1 MPRPPTDPERPPGS
15 PDPGQPERR
24 QAPGSSSQIGGRR
37 SGDPAAPTRGGE
49 PKEAPELPAEGHLPA
64 GDLQPGSPGEA
75 DGAAAEALPQP
86 HELGDEVGEFVQR
99 AKQGDSDALN
109 ELFRRYYG
117 LLIEVARRR
126 LGPRLKLKED
136 ADDLAQTTFREA
148 TRDFRHY
155 RYQGDD
161 SLLRWLIQILNNK
174 IRDRAE
180 FYSAGKRDMSRERTI
195 EAPTDNDDGPR
206 AIEPESTDLSVTR
219 QVSREEEF
227 AILRKG
233 LERLSPD
240 HRQAIT
246 LVFFQGLSLRQ
257 AGEQMGGKTE
267 DAVRMMLRR
276 AEARLKDIVAGR
288 LSPGE

>member
-1 MPRPPTDPERPPGS
+1 MPRAPTDPESGS
-15 PDPGQPERR
+15 PDPGTPERR
-24 QAPGSSSQIGGRR
+24 QASDNPGQLGGRR
-37 SGDPAAPTRGGE
+37 SGDSAAPTRGGD
-49 PKEAPELPAEGHLPA
+49 PGHAQELPARDPLPGA
-64 GDLQPGSPGEA
+64 ERAPA
-75 DGAAAEALPQP
+75 AGAAPEEAAAPALPQP
-86 HELGDEVGEFVQR
+86 HELGDDVGEYVQR

-148 TRDFRHY
+148 TRDFHHY

-257 AGEQMGGKTE
+257 AGEEMGGKTE

>member
-1 MPRPPTDPERPPGS
+1 MPRPPTEPERDSGS
-15 PDPGQPERR
+15 PEPGQAERR
-24 QAPGSSSQIGGRR
+24 QAPGQPPQVGGRR
-37 SGDPAAPTRGGE
+37 AGDPAAPTRGGDPE
-49 PKEAPELPAEGHLPA
+49 RAPDLPAVGQGQPAGAQAKGPAEG
-64 GDLQPGSPGEA
+64 
-75 DGAAAEALPQP
+75 DGAIPLPQP
-86 HELGDEVGEFVQR
+86 HELGDDVGEYVQR
-99 AKQGDSDALN
+99 AKEGDSDALN